1 MPKYRQFFL
10 MNCVKESGGHM
21 STLNIDFFGNQQ
33 SVCNSGWKRGLFQ
46 KKSYFSLVRD

>member
-21 STLNIDFFGNQQ
+21 STLNIDIFLVTNKVFVIVGG
-33 SVCNSGWKRGLFQ
+33 SGGYF
-46 KKSYFSLVRD
+46 KKKNHILV